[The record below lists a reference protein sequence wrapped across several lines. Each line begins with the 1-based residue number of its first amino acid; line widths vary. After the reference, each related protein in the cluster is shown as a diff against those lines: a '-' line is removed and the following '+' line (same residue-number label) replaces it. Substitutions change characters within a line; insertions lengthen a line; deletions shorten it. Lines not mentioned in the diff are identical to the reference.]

1 VGHPRSFF
9 LMSDVFRI
17 VALHSSVNL
26 MIFVVGKGL
35 FLFRMSQKYLAYVGT
50 CMASN
55 RGMLT

>member
-1 VGHPRSFF
+1 

-17 VALHSSVNL
+17 AALHSSVNL
-26 MIFVVGKGL
+26 MISVVGKGF
-35 FLFRMSQKYLAYVGT
+35 FLFRMSQMYLVYVGT

>member
-1 VGHPRSFF
+1 

-17 VALHSSVNL
+17 AALHSSVNL
-26 MIFVVGKGL
+26 MISVVGKGF
-35 FLFRMSQKYLAYVGT
+35 FLFRMSQMYLAYVGT